1 MKTIHNRFYSKVRPW
16 ALSIGFLL
24 LWIPTQAIALLDIGV
39 TAKGGTTGIGG
50 DLTVPI
56 ISNWVNFRAGY
67 NWLEF
72 RTSVEQSGIR
82 YKGEVGLNNALILI
96 DFHPF
101 HGNFRI
107 TGGVYYNDNSFD
119 LSSIVG
125 AGTVV
130 GNTPLVGTTTLNA
143 NVDWSSE
150 FAPYFGIGWGNA
162 ADDNTLDLPV
172 ALGFSLDIGAFYQG
186 SPDVTLTDS
195 AGIVLP
201 ADLNAERAQI
211 EQDVKDFKF
220 FPVFTLGIHLRF

>member
-1 MKTIHNRFYSKVRPW
+1 MIRTNRHFFLKVKSW
-16 ALSIGFLL
+16 AIALGFLC
-24 LWIPTQAIALLDIGV
+24 LWIPSQANALLDIGV

-50 DLTVPI
+50 DITFPI
-56 ISNWVNFRAGY
+56 ISNLVNIRSGY

-72 RTSVEQSGIR
+72 RASMKQGGIR
-82 YKGEVGLNNALILI
+82 YKGDVSLKNAPIFI

-101 HGNFRI
+101 HGNFRF

-130 GNTPLVGTTTLNA
+130 GNTPLGGTTTLNA
-143 NVDWSSE
+143 NVDWSSD

-162 ADDNTLDLPV
+162 ADDNTFDLPV

-186 SPDVTLTDS
+186 NPDVTVTDS
-195 AGIVLP
+195 AGVVLP

-211 EQDVKDFKF
+211 EQDLKDFKF